1 MSKLDGEI
9 RVGLTEKVTV
19 KLRIKGEELTG
30 KKRMVCARQRE
41 CKRSAHSRKR
51 TKSRDG

>member
-9 RVGLTEKVTV
+9 RVDLTEEVTV

-30 KKRMVCARQRE
+30 KKRVMCARQKE
-41 CKRSAHSRKR
+41 CKRAAHSRK
-51 TKSRDG
+51 

>member
-9 RVGLTEKVTV
+9 RVDLTEEVTV

-30 KKRMVCARQRE
+30 KKRVTRARQKE
-41 CKRSAHSRKR
+41 CKRAAHSRK
-51 TKSRDG
+51 